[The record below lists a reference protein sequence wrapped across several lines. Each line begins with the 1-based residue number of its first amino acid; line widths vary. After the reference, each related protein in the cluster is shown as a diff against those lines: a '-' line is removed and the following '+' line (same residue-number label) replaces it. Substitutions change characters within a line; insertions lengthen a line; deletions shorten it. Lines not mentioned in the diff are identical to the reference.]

1 MTVQKMR
8 TRKLI
13 RWGVRVPAWL
23 AIAVCGCSNESASS
37 AGSTSDASPADASMP
52 KEGSN
57 LPVVHLSE
65 ASAPTSSGK
74 SATCGS
80 KTCTAPAG
88 GMVPNNACC
97 LPDNSCGAF
106 PDLSAIGMGLPGMG
120 APAPGDGG
128 GGGCLDVTPGTP
140 DPSCPSQM
148 VMGFP
153 LMGCCSRAG
162 VCGLDLSIGGL
173 GCNSLAALGGLGGLG
188 GGPAM
193 DAGEPQACGGKDA
206 GVAAQDGAAPA
217 SDASPDAVAD
227 AVIE

>member
-1 MTVQKMR
+1 MR

-13 RWGVRVPAWL
+13 RRGVLVPAWL
-23 AIAVCGCSNESASS
+23 AVAACSSPNESAPSGS
-37 AGSTSDASPADASMP
+37 DASSTSDASPADASLP
-52 KEGSN
+52 REGSN

-74 SATCGS
+74 SVTCGS
-80 KTCTAPAG
+80 KTCTPPAG

-120 APAPGDGG
+120 AQAPGDSG

-148 VMGFP
+148 VMGFS
-153 LMGCCSRAG
+153 LMGCCSTAG
-162 VCGLDLSIGGL
+162 VCGVDLSIGGL
-173 GCNSLAALGGLGGLG
+173 GCNSLAALGGLGG
-188 GGPAM
+188 GPAM
-193 DAGEPQACGGKDA
+193 DAGPPQACGGKEA
-206 GVAAQDGAAPA
+206 GVIAHDGTAPA
-217 SDASPDAVAD
+217 SDASSDAVAD
-227 AVIE
+227 TGAE